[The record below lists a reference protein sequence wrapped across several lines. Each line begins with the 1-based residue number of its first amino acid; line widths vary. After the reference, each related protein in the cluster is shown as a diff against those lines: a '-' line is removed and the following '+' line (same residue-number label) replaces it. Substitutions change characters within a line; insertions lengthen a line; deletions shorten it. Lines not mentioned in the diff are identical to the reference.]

1 MRRFFKL
8 FRYLVPYKWNVVQNV
23 IYNVLG
29 AFFALFSFAMVIP
42 FLQVLF
48 DNQPMMLEPREF
60 ELKTSYFFHTIN
72 YLLSQVMIEYGKP
85 MAMIVVSVIV
95 VIFSLMKNGF
105 LYLAN
110 YCLAPVRAYTVRDI
124 RSELYGKLI
133 KLPLSFYSE
142 ARKGDVMA
150 RVSND
155 VQEIETS
162 IMSSLQMVFRD
173 PLTIIIYLTF
183 LVATNWQL
191 TLFVIVILP
200 VSGLLIGRIA
210 RSLRRKSFRGQQRLG
225 EVMSVIEETLG
236 GLRIIKGFNGER
248 RMEDKFLAANNRFAR
263 MMKRIMRR
271 RQLAA
276 PLSELMGT
284 IVLMILMAYG
294 GWMVLSGEH
303 DMTSESLIF
312 FLVVFSQVITPVKNF
327 SNAWFSIQKG
337 MASVDR
343 VDELLDADE
352 RIVEVSDPK
361 PVDDFREQIE
371 FSNVSFRYEEED
383 VLKEVNLTIK
393 KGQLIAL
400 VGKSGAGKSTLVD
413 LLPRFMD
420 PVEGEILLDGVSL
433 KDYRLRDLRNL
444 MGIVSQESIL
454 FNDSFYN
461 NIAFGSQASG
471 PGSVAAGM
479 GSASVATEAAV
490 TAEAVAEA
498 TAVAEAAAVANATDF
513 INETPDGMQEGVGDG
528 GNKLSGGQKQRIS
541 IARAVMANPPI
552 LILDEATS
560 SLDTESEREVQ
571 NAIENLM
578 KNRTSIVIAHRLSTI
593 RNADLIVVLDE
604 GRIVEQGRHEELVQ
618 KRGGVYKKLY
628 SMQSF

>member
-1 MRRFFKL
+1 MSRFFKL
-8 FRYLVPYKWNVVQNV
+8 LRYLGPYKWNVVQNV
-23 IYNVLG
+23 LFNVLG
-29 AFFALFSFAMVIP
+29 AFFALFSFAMIIP

-48 DNQPMMLEPREF
+48 ENQPMVTEPMEF
-60 ELKTSYFFHTIN
+60 SFKTEYFFHTLN
-72 YLLSQVMIEYGKP
+72 YLLSKVMLTYGKP
-85 MAMIVVSVIV
+85 MAMVMVSVMV
-95 VIFSLMKNGF
+95 VFFSLLKNGF

-110 YCLAPVRAYTVRDI
+110 YTLAPVRAYTVRDI
-124 RSELYGKLI
+124 RREIYHKI
-133 KLPLSFYSE
+133 IRLPLSYYSE

-150 RVSND
+150 RISND
-155 VQEIETS
+155 VQEIEAS

-173 PLTIIIYLTF
+173 PLTIIIYMSF
-183 LVATNWQL
+183 LMATNWQL
-191 TLFVIVILP
+191 TLFVLLILP

-210 RSLRRKSFRGQQRLG
+210 RNLRKKSFRGQQRLG
-225 EVMSVIEETLG
+225 TVMSVIEETLT
-236 GLRIIKGFNGER
+236 GLRIIKGFNGEDQ
-248 RMEDKFLAANNRFAR
+248 MESRFGDANNRFAR

-271 RQLAA
+271 RQLAG
-276 PLSELMGT
+276 PLSEFMGT
-284 IVLMILMAYG
+284 IVLMLLMAYG
-294 GWMVLSGEH
+294 GWLVLSGQNG
-303 DMTSESLIF
+303 MTSESLIF

-352 RIVEVSDPK
+352 RIVEVPNPI
-361 PVDDFREQIE
+361 PVKDFTDAIE
-371 FSNVSFRYEEED
+371 FKNVTFRYDEED
-383 VLKEVNLTIK
+383 VVKDVNLKIR

-420 PVEGEILLDGVSL
+420 PVNGEVLLDGVSL
-433 KDYRLRDLRNL
+433 KEYSLKDLRNL
-444 MGIVSQESIL
+444 MGIVSQDSIL

-461 NIAFGSQASG
+461 NISFGAVDPDPS
-471 PGSVAAGM
+471 SVD
-479 GSASVATEAAV
+479 EAAR
-490 TAEAVAEA
+490 
-498 TAVAEAAAVANATDF
+498 VANAMEF
-513 INETPDGMQEGVGDG
+513 IMETPDGMEESVGDG

-560 SLDTESEREVQ
+560 SLDTESERVVQ
-571 NAIENLM
+571 DAIEHLM

-593 RNADLIVVLDE
+593 KNADLIVVLDE
-604 GRIVEQGRHEELVQ
+604 GRIVEQGRHEELVMIE
-618 KRGGVYKKLY
+618 GGVYQRLH

>member
-23 IYNVLG
+23 VFNVLG

-48 DNQPMMLEPREF
+48 DNQPMVLEPKEF
-60 ELKTSYFFHTIN
+60 ELKTSYFFHTMN
-72 YLLSQVMIEYGKP
+72 YLLSKVMIEHGKP
-85 MAMIVVSVIV
+85 VSMIVVSVIV
-95 VIFSLMKNGF
+95 VIFSMLKNGF

-110 YCLAPVRAYTVRDI
+110 FCLAPVRAYTVRDI

-133 KLPLSFYSE
+133 RLPLSFYSE
-142 ARKGDVMA
+142 AKKGDVMA

-173 PLTIIIYLTF
+173 PLTIVIYLTF

-191 TLFVIVILP
+191 TIFVIVLLP
-200 VSGLLIGRIA
+200 LSGLLIGSIA
-210 RSLRRKSFRGQQRLG
+210 RNLRRKSFRGQQRLG
-225 EVMSVIEETLG
+225 EVMSIIEETLG
-236 GLRIIKGFNGER
+236 GLRIVKGFNGEQK
-248 RMEDKFLAANNRFAR
+248 MENKFLSANNRFAK
-263 MMKRIMRR
+263 MMKRVMRR
-271 RQLAA
+271 RQLAG
-276 PLSELMGT
+276 PLSEFMGT
-284 IVLMILMAYG
+284 IVLMILMSYG

-352 RIVEVSDPK
+352 RIVEVSDPR

-371 FSNVSFRYEEED
+371 FRNVSFRYEEED

-420 PVEGEILLDGVSL
+420 PVEGEILLDGMSL
-433 KDYRLRDLRNL
+433 KEYRLRDLRNL
-444 MGIVSQESIL
+444 MGIVSQESVL

-461 NIAFGSQASG
+461 NISFGSDIDN
-471 PGSVAAGM
+471 P
-479 GSASVATEAAV
+479 
-490 TAEAVAEA
+490 EAVAEA
-498 TAVAEAAAVANATDF
+498 ASVANATAF
-513 INETPDGMQEGVGDG
+513 INETPEGMQEGVGDG

-618 KRGGVYKKLY
+618 KRGGVYKKLH